1 MCLTCL
7 CGPDNKRE
15 SKDGDWFT
23 AHSCENWEL
32 KNEANNKTTTTTTK
46 IAHDLALSTQHLLLA
61 CLKF

>member
-1 MCLTCL
+1 MCL

-23 AHSCENWEL
+23 ANLCENWEL
-32 KNEANNKTTTTTTK
+32 RNEANNNNNNK

-61 CLKF
+61 CLRF